1 MTGQDRGGTRAA
13 ITGDGLV
20 LRVPVPA
27 DRERWLELL
36 HDRDELRFGIPAFV
50 PLPESVEQLDER
62 VTLAGEHFTAL
73 EPGTLVMAPAEDPDR
88 FLGAVGWAFHVPPAL
103 RIADIG
109 YGVHPDARGRG
120 VATRATRRLTRW
132 LTEDDD
138 GPRLARVQLDHSVEN
153 TASCRAALAAG
164 LPREGVRLGYLPLR
178 DPEAPDGVR
187 RHDVCLHGIPGRCR

>member
-1 MTGQDRGGTRAA
+1 M
-13 ITGDGLV
+13 
-20 LRVPVPA
+20 
-27 DRERWLELL
+27 
-36 HDRDELRFGIPAFV
+36 
-50 PLPESVEQLDER
+50 PESVEQLDER
-62 VTLAGEHFTAL
+62 VTLAGEHFAAL
-73 EPGTLVMAPAEDPDR
+73 EPGTLVMAPPRTQTASWAPSA
-88 FLGAVGWAFHVPPAL
+88 GAFHVPPAL

-120 VATRATRRLTRW
+120 VATRAIRRLTRW
-132 LTEDDD
+132 LTDDDD

-164 LPREGVRLGYLPLR
+164 LPREGVRPGYLPLR

>member
-1 MTGQDRGGTRAA
+1 MTEQDQGGTRAA

-20 LRVPVPA
+20 LRVPVSS

-88 FLGAVGWAFHVPPAL
+88 FLGTVGWFFHVPAAL

-164 LPREGVRLGYLPLR
+164 LPQEGVRLGYLPLR